1 MNETAPFSPVALV
14 GTIALLAAYIVAAWC
29 VGAGIAGNA
38 MKSRRLVN
46 SVVYGLYGFGA
57 LVGLASALMIYAF
70 LTHDFSIKYVASTS
84 DISMDTA
91 YKITAFWGG
100 LDGSLL
106 YWVLVLSIFSMIAIA
121 VNHRRHRDMMGYV
134 VATIMCVQV
143 FFLSLLIFTKNPFA
157 TYLTTAPADGQGLN
171 PLLQNYWM
179 IIHPPMLYT
188 GFVAATVPFA
198 FCIGALAS
206 GRLDDLWLGSVRV
219 WMLICFGC
227 LSVGLILGGRW
238 AYEELG
244 WGGYWAWDPV
254 ENAGFIPWF
263 TATAFLHSAII
274 QEQRGGMKIW
284 NCMLV
289 ILTFFLTIF
298 GTFMTRSGAVQSVHA
313 FGEDNVLA
321 LQFIVFMAVILVVS
335 IGLVI
340 YRAPKLS
347 SRTNFESF
355 LSREFAF
362 LVNNWILLVCAFFVL
377 FATMFPTITE
387 ALDGSRVSVG
397 IEFFNRWMT
406 FFGVVLLFLG
416 GAAPLLAWRKTSGEK
431 LMQQF
436 MIPLGTMLLTIV
448 IMLVFF
454 WDEATHTSA
463 LFHEKIQL
471 PMSLVNFGIC
481 GFAFASIVQE
491 FVRGVAVRRKQ
502 SGSDPL
508 TALFGLIAAKH
519 RKYGGYLVHLGVVVM
534 FIGFG
539 GKAYDRQI
547 DKTIDRPALELGLA
561 ESKTDAERAAWAMK
575 YVELSDE
582 TMAILRC
589 SFPASVP
596 QELAAQPF
604 NCQGV
609 HKVERAAAKALCPET
624 GCTMKA
630 LPDMKPCRSKDVNEQ
645 KKCSAFEFGDY
656 VFLYERLVANSDE
669 QKSTV
674 TAQVSIWK
682 LGTENIGVVYPA
694 KWDYRKGSEATTEV
708 AIRVRPTEDVYVVLT
723 GYELESQ
730 LANFRVYINPLIT
743 WVWIGCIIV
752 GLGTILCIIMGFVYR
767 MIAGRPNRPGGQV
780 GKLATIA
787 LLVGA
792 AVAIPS
798 VASAQPAEHVSAGGG
813 MGDAGV
819 GYPAMNRPKNST
831 EKRAMEELRCM
842 CNCPKE
848 SIFSCKCGWA
858 AKLRG
863 QIQEM
868 MATTDPSGKPVYD
881 LETDGGRDKA
891 YQDVLN
897 WYVGK
902 YGTGALLTPQSSAI
916 WIVSALGIVGGLG
929 LLFVVGRRY
938 VGRGR
943 AVAAASAAAPTVVE
957 DDDYADKLDDE
968 LAKTE

>member
-1 MNETAPFSPVALV
+1 MNDTAPFSPVALV
-14 GTIALLAAYIVAAWC
+14 GTIALLAAYVVAAWC

-38 MKSRRLVN
+38 MKSRKLVS
-46 SVVYGLYGFGA
+46 SVVYGMYGFGA
-57 LVGLASALMIYAF
+57 LIGLASALMIYAF
-70 LTHDFSIKYVASTS
+70 LTHDFSIKYVAATS
-84 DISMDTA
+84 DVSMDTA

-106 YWVLVLSIFSMIAIA
+106 YWVLILSLFSMIAIA

-157 TYLTTAPADGQGLN
+157 TFLTTPPADGQGLN

-347 SRTNFESF
+347 ARTNFESF

-362 LVNNWILLVCAFFVL
+362 LVNNWILLLCAFFVL
-377 FATMFPTITE
+377 FFTMFPTISE
-387 ALDGSRVSVG
+387 ALDGARVSIG
-397 IEFFNRWMT
+397 IEFFDRWMT
-406 FFGVVLLFLG
+406 FAGIVLLFMG

-431 LMQQF
+431 LLQQF
-436 MIPLGTMLLTIV
+436 MIPLGAMAVTIIFLLI
-448 IMLVFF
+448 FF
-454 WDEATHTSA
+454 PQTTHRSA
-463 LFHEKIQL
+463 LFHEAIQL
-471 PMSLVNFGIC
+471 PMSLVNFGVC
-481 GFAFASIVQE
+481 AFALTSIMQE
-491 FVRGVAVRRKQ
+491 FVRGISVRRKQ

-508 TALFGLIAAKH
+508 TAFFGLIAAKH
-519 RKYGGYLVHLGVVVM
+519 RKYGGYIVHLGVVIM
-534 FIGFG
+534 FVGFG

-547 DKTIDRPALELGLA
+547 DKTIDRPAIDIGLA
-561 ESKTDAERAAWAMK
+561 DNKTDAERAAWALR
-575 YVELSDE
+575 YLDLSND
-582 TMAILRC
+582 TVAILRC
-589 SFPASVP
+589 SFPTAVPKDMTDAVDCAQVPRITKAS
-596 QELAAQPF
+596 
-604 NCQGV
+604 
-609 HKVERAAAKALCPET
+609 AKGLCPDT
-624 GCTMKA
+624 GCTMRA
-630 LPDMKPCRSKDVNEQ
+630 LPDMAPCRSNDDVER

-656 VFLYERLVANSDE
+656 TFLYERIMHSSDE
-669 QKSTV
+669 HKSSV
-674 TAQVSIWK
+674 SAQVSIWHHAK
-682 LGTENIGVVYPA
+682 DNLGAVYPA
-694 KWDYRKGSEATTEV
+694 KWDFRKGSEATTEV
-708 AIRVRPTEDVYVVLT
+708 AIRVRPSEDVYVVLT
-723 GYELESQ
+723 GY
-730 LANFRVYINPLIT
+730 
-743 WVWIGCIIV
+743 
-752 GLGTILCIIMGFVYR
+752 
-767 MIAGRPNRPGGQV
+767 
-780 GKLATIA
+780 
-787 LLVGA
+787 
-792 AVAIPS
+792 
-798 VASAQPAEHVSAGGG
+798 
-813 MGDAGV
+813 
-819 GYPAMNRPKNST
+819 
-831 EKRAMEELRCM
+831 
-842 CNCPKE
+842 
-848 SIFSCKCGWA
+848 
-858 AKLRG
+858 
-863 QIQEM
+863 
-868 MATTDPSGKPVYD
+868 
-881 LETDGGRDKA
+881 
-891 YQDVLN
+891 
-897 WYVGK
+897 
-902 YGTGALLTPQSSAI
+902 
-916 WIVSALGIVGGLG
+916 
-929 LLFVVGRRY
+929 
-938 VGRGR
+938 
-943 AVAAASAAAPTVVE
+943 
-957 DDDYADKLDDE
+957 
-968 LAKTE
+968 